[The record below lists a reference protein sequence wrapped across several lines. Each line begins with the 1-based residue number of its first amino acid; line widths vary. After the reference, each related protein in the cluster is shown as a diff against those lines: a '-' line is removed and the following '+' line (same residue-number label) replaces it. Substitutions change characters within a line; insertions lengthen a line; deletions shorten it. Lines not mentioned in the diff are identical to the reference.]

1 MWTILKNKKGV
12 TLLEGMI
19 AILLLA
25 VVTVGTFGV
34 VLSSS
39 RKVSQPDIREE
50 MVLAAEQMHH
60 FVQGVSPTMTQYNPT
75 IWGEGESEDSKV
87 FRRTKALLGVESE
100 DYRSRWEMNNAV
112 NLTLPF
118 SESKWNWFLPLGG
131 NEGESPFAASS
142 FVFGKMFLPV
152 LCVPDTSSSKVEFSL
167 DDSIELPYADTGML
181 DFELA
186 ASSEAPMHNKLPI
199 IRNTFTIKCQ
209 GYGV

>member
-75 IWGEGESEDSKV
+75 IWGEGASDDDKV
-87 FRRTKALLGVESE
+87 FRRTKALLGVEE
-100 DYRSRWEMNNAV
+100 DYRSQWEMNNAV

-118 SESKWNWFLPLGG
+118 SEPKWQWFLPEGG
-131 NEGESPFAASS
+131 NEGESPFAASR
-142 FVFGKMFLPV
+142 FVFNKMFLPV
-152 LCVPDTSSSKVEFSL
+152 LCVPDTSSSEVEFNL
-167 DDSIELPYADTGML
+167 DDPIELPYADTEMW
-181 DFELA
+181 DFDLA
-186 ASSEAPMHNKLPI
+186 VSSEAPMHNNLPI